1 LDQDLVRAPLVFRP
15 QLFLRGLRLLFGD
28 HAMFFRRT
36 DFLAVGRQ
44 SIITCL
50 TFRESMRD
58 RDHTVGSYLAA
69 RLTQIGLNHNFAMR
83 VTSTSPCST
92 SFWTNKDLEQIYC
105 CNELNCGYSPLSQ
118 G

>member
-1 LDQDLVRAPLVFRP
+1 V
-15 QLFLRGLRLLFGD
+15 GLATLLSIGAL
-28 HAMFFRRT
+28 AMALLGRR
-36 DFLAVGRQ
+36 DEERQ